1 MQTFFNFFFCVF
13 SAQTHIPKKTFRRPR
28 FTSLDFPRLPQPRKQ
43 NDAGEQ
49 SQNRPDKQYRPPAF
63 ALLRLNDDSALYDCR
78 IAQN

>member
-13 SAQTHIPKKTFRRPR
+13 SAQTHFWTKLVQRPQ
-28 FTSLDFPRLPQPRKQ
+28 FPSLDFPHLPQPSEQ

-63 ALLRLNDDSALYDCR
+63 ALLRLNYNGALYYCR
-78 IAQN
+78 IAHY